1 MRRFLYAFWQ
11 LISSNAITTR
21 QTSNK
26 FGLLSLLWQFCKY
39 LFVPERLIIYQIMS
53 SITDDNVESNIL

>member
-1 MRRFLYAFWQ
+1 MKNFIEAIGK

-26 FGLLSLLWQFCKY
+26 FGLLSLLWQFCSF
-39 LFVPERLIIYQIMS
+39 LFVPRKSNRLPN
-53 SITDDNVESNIL
+53 D

>member
-1 MRRFLYAFWQ
+1 MKNFIEAIWK

-26 FGLLSLLWQFCKY
+26 FGLLSLLWQLCYF
-39 LFVPERLIIYQIMS
+39 LFVHRKANRLPN
-53 SITDDNVESNIL
+53 D

>member
-1 MRRFLYAFWQ
+1 MKNFIEAIWT

-26 FGLLSLLWQFCKY
+26 FGLLSLLWQFCSF
-39 LFVPERLIIYQIMS
+39 LFVPRKAKRLPN
-53 SITDDNVESNIL
+53 D

>member
-1 MRRFLYAFWQ
+1 MKNFIEAIWK

-26 FGLLSLLWQFCKY
+26 FGSPSLLWQFCSF
-39 LFVPERLIIYQIMS
+39 LFVPRKANRLPN
-53 SITDDNVESNIL
+53 D

>member
-1 MRRFLYAFWQ
+1 MKNFIEAIWK

-26 FGLLSLLWQFCKY
+26 FGLLSLLWEFCSFF
-39 LFVPERLIIYQIMS
+39 FVPRKANRLPN
-53 SITDDNVESNIL
+53 D